1 MIIRG
6 IDRKLIAFDFEV
18 FSKADWWCVCF
29 IDYDTKEVVQIN
41 NNKED
46 LKRYYEEHK
55 DDIFI
60 GYNSRGYDIWVL
72 KGILLG
78 ENPCKINDEIIEK
91 GKKGYQ
97 VVNKKAKDIQF
108 YNFDLSDILHSLKEY
123 EAMMGDMIK
132 ESDVPFDLNRP
143 LTNEEIKEVEFYN
156 QWDVKETIKVFD
168 YKKKD
173 FEAQVLLI
181 ETFELDMDM
190 FNKTKAQLSAHI
202 LGGVKQSRIDDEFD
216 YVLPQNLKL
225 DKYRYVLDWFDNP
238 RNKTYGRK
246 LVTNIAGV
254 EHTLAFGGI
263 HSAIQNYKGEGIYA
277 HADVASLYP
286 SLMIIYDLLSRNVIN
301 PKKFKEIKDK
311 RLELKKLKDSKQEAL
326 KIVINGTYGIS
337 KDRNSSLYDP
347 RQANSICIS
356 GQLLNVDLVEKLE
369 STGQLIQNNTD
380 GVIFKFE
387 DEEHLKQAQ
396 EIAKEWEERTGL
408 DLEWEIFNKIYQRD
422 VNNYIIIN
430 PDGTYESKG
439 CVNEKKGLNYNLP
452 IITKSI
458 IQYCLD
464 GTPIEDYI
472 NNENRLIEYQ
482 QITKSSSLYMYSYY
496 GTVKQIEHNGK
507 KCTVCDKGY
516 KINEKVNRIFAS
528 KDENDKGIFKVKSE
542 FKVEKLANTPDRC
555 FINNDNIHDILV
567 PEKLDKQWYIDLAKK
582 TLSDFLGENDGSKEI
597 KKTKE
602 EQIIE
607 VLNKNHATF
616 YDVLEDIKMNT
627 TITNSILPNYI
638 TIDAFKRY
646 GKARKLIDYLNIF
659 KVIYNKKSTRDS
671 SLNKNGI
678 KNKDV
683 TDILKK
689 HSEYKE
695 ERGTYSKLDSK
706 QALLEI
712 FDILKNEDLTM
723 DKKILQEFKLYDDC
737 SLKDDNMDSNVLF
750 IMNVN
755 DTHNPSVVAYSLKYG
770 TCNIIKIPK
779 SIFEILPIREKDF
792 IYNKKMERRNKIK
805 VIGKNEKGINLIGK
819 KENEFEWWI
828 TQYDIIQ
835 RNSNVKEDLEEM

>member
-18 FSKADWWCVCF
+18 FSKANWWCVCF
-29 IDYDTKEVVQIN
+29 IDYDTNEVVQIN
-41 NNKED
+41 NDKQK
-46 LKRYYEEHK
+46 LKMYYEEHK
-55 DDIFI
+55 NDIFI
-60 GYNSRGYDIWVL
+60 GYNSRGYDIWIL

-78 ENPCKINDEIIEK
+78 EDPCKINDEIIEK

-143 LTNEEIKEVEFYN
+143 LTDEEIKEVEFYN

-168 YKKKD
+168 YKKED
-173 FEAQVLLI
+173 FKAQILLI

-216 YVLPQNLKL
+216 YVLPKNLKL
-225 DKYRYVLDWFDNP
+225 DKYKYILDWFNNP

-246 LVTNIAGV
+246 LVTDIAGV

-263 HSAIQNYKGEGIYA
+263 HSAIPNYKGEGIYA

-311 RLELKKLKDSKQEAL
+311 RLELKKMKDPKQGAL

-369 STGQLIQNNTD
+369 PTGQLIQNNTD

-396 EIAKEWEERTGL
+396 KIAKEWEERTGL
-408 DLEWEIFNKIYQRD
+408 KLEWEIFNKIYQRD

-496 GTVKQIEHNGK
+496 GTVKQIERNGK
-507 KCTVCDKGY
+507 KCTVCDEGY

-528 KDENDKGIFKVKSE
+528 KDENDKGIFKVKNE
-542 FKVEKLANTPDRC
+542 FKVEKLANTPDKC
-555 FINNDNIHDILV
+555 FINNDNIHDVLV
-567 PEKLDKQWYIDLAKK
+567 PDKLDKQWYINLAKK
-582 TLSDFLGENDGSKEI
+582 TLSDFLGENDINKEV

-607 VLNKNHATF
+607 ILDKNYDTF
-616 YDVLEDIKMNT
+616 YDVLEDIKLNT
-627 TITNSILPNYI
+627 NLTTTALQEYI
-638 TIDAFKRY
+638 TIDAFKKY
-646 GKARKLIDYLNIF
+646 GNSKKLLNYLELF
-659 KVIYNKKSTRDS
+659 KTFYNKKSMKDTT
-671 SLNKNGI
+671 LEKKKINNENI
-678 KNKDV
+678 K
-683 TDILKK
+683 TILKSNSDYN
-689 HSEYKE
+689 SEK
-695 ERGTYSKLDSK
+695 GNYSKLDSK
-706 QALLEI
+706 QALIEMFNI
-712 FDILKNEDLTM
+712 IANEDLTM
-723 DKKILQEFKLYDDC
+723 DKKILKEFKLYDDC
-737 SLKDDNMDSNVLF
+737 SLKDDNIDKNVLF
-750 IMNVN
+750 VMNVN
-755 DTHNPSVVAYSLKYG
+755 DTHNPSIIAYNLKYG
-770 TCNIIKIPK
+770 SCNILKIPK
-779 SIFEILPIREKDF
+779 SIFEILPLREKDF
-792 IYNKKMERRNKIK
+792 IYSKKIEMRNKVK
-805 VIGKNEKGINLIGK
+805 VIGKNEKGINIIGE

-835 RNSNVKEDLEEM
+835 RNSSIKEDLEEM